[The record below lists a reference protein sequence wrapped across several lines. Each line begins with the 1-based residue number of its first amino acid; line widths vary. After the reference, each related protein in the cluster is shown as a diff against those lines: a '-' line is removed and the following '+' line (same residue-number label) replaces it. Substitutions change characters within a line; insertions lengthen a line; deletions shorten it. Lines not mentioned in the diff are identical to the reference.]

1 MDPGVNKTVLLR
13 VQTFLL
19 LLTLMLISGC
29 AKHEEKL
36 QAEPAV
42 IPEITTAYLLKH
54 RIISYEPRFHEKIIA
69 TLPYEIKKFDESY
82 LIYLIA
88 RIPDKNSTATLQTKE
103 PRYYLWL
110 ERRADN
116 WRDFTVVRSSSMSP
130 LRINP
135 HYSTIR
141 EGKYYKEYTVDLMFK
156 QMPQVEEQGLTLE
169 LINQQNQ
176 RSVITVP
183 SLYVKAYLEM
193 IRQNSQ

>member
-19 LLTLMLISGC
+19 LTALMLISGC
-29 AKHEEKL
+29 AEHEEKL

-42 IPEITTAYLLKH
+42 MPEITTAYLLEH

-82 LIYLIA
+82 LIQLIA
-88 RIPDKNSTATLQTKE
+88 RIPDKNSTSTLQTKK

-116 WRDFTVVRSSSMSP
+116 WRDFTVIRSSSMSS
-130 LRINP
+130 LRIYP

-141 EGKYYKEYTVDLMFK
+141 EGQYYKEYTVDLMFE
-156 QMPQVEEQGLTLE
+156 QMPQVQEKGLTLE

-176 RSVITVP
+176 RSVITIP
-183 SLYVKAYLEM
+183 SLYIKAYLEM